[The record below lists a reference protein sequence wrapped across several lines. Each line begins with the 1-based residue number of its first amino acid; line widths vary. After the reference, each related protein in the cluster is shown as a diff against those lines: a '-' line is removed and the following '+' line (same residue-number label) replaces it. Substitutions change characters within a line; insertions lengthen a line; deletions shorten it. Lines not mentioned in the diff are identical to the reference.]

1 MKKLV
6 LTSVVVL
13 LGIVGFAQ
21 NSSTAPQRLKYVTT
35 GPDGSVAMTVVDD
48 SVADNIK
55 LESADNFYKYE
66 ILEPTTSE
74 AIYRSDNKG
83 KQAIIDKDK
92 LAAGTYNLRLYTA
105 SFVIT
110 SKITITAS
118 RKMRSLLQANEEI
131 IASND

>member
-1 MKKLV
+1 
-6 LTSVVVL
+6 
-13 LGIVGFAQ
+13 
-21 NSSTAPQRLKYVTT
+21 
-35 GPDGSVAMTVVDD
+35 
-48 SVADNIK
+48 
-55 LESADNFYKYE
+55 ESADNFYKYE

-92 LAAGTYNLRLYTA
+92 LAAGTYNLRLYTS

-118 RKMRSLLQANEEI
+118 RKMRSLLQANEDI
-131 IASND
+131 IASRD